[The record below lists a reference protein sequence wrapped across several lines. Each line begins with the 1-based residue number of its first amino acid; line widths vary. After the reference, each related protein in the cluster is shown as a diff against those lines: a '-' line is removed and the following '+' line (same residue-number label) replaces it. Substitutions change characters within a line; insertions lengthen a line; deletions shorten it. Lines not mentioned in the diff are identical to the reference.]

1 VCPLPAVYFR
11 VWTLLQCS
19 MVSTPK
25 RFAEVP
31 RASPKQLRAGYA
43 CRSRAFACE
52 LANVRMEMS
61 ASLGALQMMKKKK
74 RSAAQRLVAASALEK
89 LHKKHRAVL
98 EASSGAA
105 PADSGTD
112 PPPAGRFRRSCR
124 TPTAQVH
131 SESTRPLQLRTAPPQ
146 SDQSSS
152 SAWPMNARP
161 HPVRAWRV
169 QRACLL
175 GCAGVCVSRPSVLSV
190 RCTRVHART
199 HTPILTRISEETAYK
214 FRQARWAI

>member
-1 VCPLPAVYFR
+1 VCPLPALYLP
-11 VWTLLQCS
+11 LLQCS

-31 RASPKQLRAGYA
+31 RASPRQLRAGYA
-43 CRSRAFACE
+43 CRSRALACE
-52 LANVRMEMS
+52 LANVRMEIS

-74 RSAAQRLVAASALEK
+74 RSAGQQASLAAINDKKRRAALE
-89 LHKKHRAVL
+89 APS
-98 EASSGAA
+98 AAA

-175 GCAGVCVSRPSVLSV
+175 GCAGVSAVRPSVLSMSV

-199 HTPILTRISEETAYK
+199 HTPILTRTSEENAYK
-214 FRQARWAI
+214 FRHASARWAI

>member
-11 VWTLLQCS
+11 VCPLLQCS

-31 RASPKQLRAGYA
+31 RASPRQLEQVTR
-43 CRSRAFACE
+43 RSRAFACE
-52 LANVRMEMS
+52 LANGRMEIS
-61 ASLGALQMMKKKK
+61 ASLGALQMPK
-74 RSAAQRLVAASALEK
+74 RSGRTEALLAAAKRGREAQAAAARRLRHDA
-89 LHKKHRAVL
+89 
-98 EASSGAA
+98 EASSVAA
-105 PADSGTD
+105 PVDSGTD
-112 PPPAGRFRRSCR
+112 PPPAGRSRRSCR

-175 GCAGVCVSRPSVLSV
+175 GCAGVFPSASVRPSVCAQLSMYGV
-190 RCTRVHART
+190 RACTHART
-199 HTPILTRISEETAYK
+199 RPY
-214 FRQARWAI
+214 